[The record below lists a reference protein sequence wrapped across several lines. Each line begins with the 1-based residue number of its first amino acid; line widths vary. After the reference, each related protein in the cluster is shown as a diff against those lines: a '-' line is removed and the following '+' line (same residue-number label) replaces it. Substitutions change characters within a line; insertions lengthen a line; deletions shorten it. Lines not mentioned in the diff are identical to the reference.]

1 MTQIALLDHT
11 DDFRDDGARA
21 TEPTIDSNEA
31 ATSAKRRKLFA
42 ALGGAV
48 LLAGAGYWLLADG
61 DLVATDNAY
70 VAADSAQVTPL
81 VSGAVTKVFVA
92 NTQNVKRGDIL
103 IQLDDTDARLAL
115 ARAEADYARARRQ
128 FGQAVAT
135 SSSLAGQVSAGAA
148 SIGQAEAQVQVANAA
163 LAKARIDLDRR
174 VGIADGGAVSGEELT
189 VVRNAYATAQANL
202 AQAKAGLA
210 QAVASR
216 NSASGSLAAN
226 NAMIAGVSVDNHP
239 DVLAAKAKLD
249 QARVDLERTV
259 IRAPV
264 DGVVTNRQVQVG
276 QRVSAGS
283 VAMTIVPIGAVYVDA
298 NFKEGQL
305 ERVRVGQPVELV
317 SDLYGSDVVFHG
329 RVEGFSGGTG
339 SAFAL
344 IPAQN
349 ATGNWIKV
357 VQRLPVRVSLD
368 PKELKKHPLRV
379 GLSMEAEIDVA
390 PRRKDVR

>member
-103 IQLDDTDARLAL
+103 IQLDDTDAKLAL

-174 VGIADGGAVSGEELT
+174 AGIADGGAVSGEELT
-189 VVRNAYATAQANL
+189 VVRNAYATAQGNL

>member
-81 VSGAVTKVFVA
+81 VSGAVAKVFVA

-103 IQLDDTDARLAL
+103 IQLDDTDAKLAL

-128 FGQAVAT
+128 FGQAIAT

-379 GLSMEAEIDVA
+379 GLSMDAEIDVA
-390 PRRKDVR
+390 PRRKAVP

>member
-1 MTQIALLDHT
+1 MTQIALLDHA

-21 TEPTIDSNEA
+21 TETGVDRKA
-31 ATSAKRRKLFA
+31 AISAKRKKLFA

-92 NTQNVKRGDIL
+92 NTQSVKRGDIL
-103 IQLDDTDARLAL
+103 IQLDDTDAKLAL

-135 SSSLAGQVSAGAA
+135 SSSLAGQVGAGAA
-148 SIGQAEAQVQVANAA
+148 SIDQAQSQVQVANAA

-174 VGIADGGAVSGEELT
+174 AGIADGGAVSGEELT
-189 VVRNAYATAQANL
+189 VVRNAYATAQGNL

-216 NSASGSLAAN
+216 NSAAGSLAAN
-226 NAMIAGVSVDNHP
+226 NAMIAGVSVDSHP

-259 IRAPV
+259 IRAPI

-305 ERVRVGQPVELV
+305 ERVRPGQPVELI

-390 PRRKDVR
+390 PRRKAVP

>member
-31 ATSAKRRKLFA
+31 ATSVKRRKLFA

-103 IQLDDTDARLAL
+103 IQLDDTDAKLAL

-135 SSSLAGQVSAGAA
+135 SSSLAGQVNAGAA

-174 VGIADGGAVSGEELT
+174 AGIADGGAVSGEELT

-368 PKELKKHPLRV
+368 PKELRKHPLRV

>member
-11 DDFRDDGARA
+11 DDFRDNGARA

-103 IQLDDTDARLAL
+103 IRLDDTDARLAL

-226 NAMIAGVSVDNHP
+226 NAMIAGVSVDGHP

-390 PRRKDVR
+390 PRRKAVP

>member
-1 MTQIALLDHT
+1 MTQVAFLDHA

-21 TEPTIDSNEA
+21 TEPTINANEA
-31 ATSAKRRKLFA
+31 ATSARRKKLFA

-81 VSGAVTKVFVA
+81 VSGAVVKVFVV

-148 SIGQAEAQVQVANAA
+148 SIGQAEAQVQIATAA

-174 VGIADGGAVSGEELT
+174 AGIADGGAVSGEELT
-189 VVRNAYATAQANL
+189 VVRNAYAAAQGNL

-226 NAMIAGVSVDNHP
+226 TAMIAGVSVDNHP

-249 QARVDLERTV
+249 QARIDLERTV

-264 DGVVTNRQVQVG
+264 DGVVTNKQVQVG

-368 PKELKKHPLRV
+368 PKELKRHPLRV

-390 PRRKDVR
+390 SRRKDVR

>member
-103 IQLDDTDARLAL
+103 IQLDDTDAKLAL

-135 SSSLAGQVSAGAA
+135 SSSLAGQVNAGAA

-174 VGIADGGAVSGEELT
+174 AGIADGGAVSGEELT

>member
-11 DDFRDDGARA
+11 DDFRDNGARA

-103 IQLDDTDARLAL
+103 IRLDDTDARLAL

-390 PRRKDVR
+390 PRRKAVP

>member
-1 MTQIALLDHT
+1 MTQVAFLDHA

-21 TEPTIDSNEA
+21 TEPTINANEA
-31 ATSAKRRKLFA
+31 ATSARRKKLFA

-81 VSGAVTKVFVA
+81 VSGAVAKVFVV

-115 ARAEADYARARRQ
+115 ARSEADYARARRQ

-148 SIGQAEAQVQVANAA
+148 SIGQAEAQVQIATAA

-174 VGIADGGAVSGEELT
+174 AGIADGGAVSGEELT
-189 VVRNAYATAQANL
+189 VVRNAYAAAQGNL

-226 NAMIAGVSVDNHP
+226 NAMIAGVSVNNHP

-249 QARVDLERTV
+249 QARIDLERTV

-264 DGVVTNRQVQVG
+264 DGVVTNKQVQVG

-368 PKELKKHPLRV
+368 PKELKRHPLRV

-390 PRRKDVR
+390 SRRKDVR

>member
-390 PRRKDVR
+390 PRRKAVP